1 MERLQVS
8 MDDLWEG
15 RMGIC
20 LACGEEHYGVEPDAR
35 RYDCE
40 SCGKPE
46 VYGLEEAVLMGR
58 VDIEEGDD

>member
-8 MDDLWEG
+8 MDDLWDG

-20 LACGEEHYGVEPDAR
+20 LACGEEHHGIEPDAC

-40 SCGKPE
+40 VCGKPE

-58 VDIEEGDD
+58 VDIMEGDD